1 MPHISRP
8 CLTLKKY
15 FSGQLWKLNGTKLF
29 NKANLWKSTD
39 EWNLRAEGKMVYVEN
54 TSKNKF
60 LGTFDDVFHDETL
73 LLNSVG
79 QMWKKGIVTN
89 EGYFT
94 LLDPNCQKVLT
105 ASSSHCLE
113 IKGKYLLKYLSSLI
127 FFKSYFFASD
137 RT

>member
-1 MPHISRP
+1 M
-8 CLTLKKY
+8 KKY
-15 FSGQLWKLNGTKLF
+15 GSNENHKSARLALLDPANLKALPYIKKIFSGQLWKLNGTKLF

-79 QMWKKGIVTN
+79 QMWKKGIATN

-94 LLDPNCQKVLT
+94 LLDPNSQKVLT

-113 IKGKYLLKYLSSLI
+113 IKGK
-127 FFKSYFFASD
+127 
-137 RT
+137 

>member
-29 NKANLWKSTD
+29 NKANLWNSTD

-79 QMWKKGIVTN
+79 QMWKMGIATN

-94 LLDPNCQKVLT
+94 LLDPDSQKVLT

-113 IKGKYLLKYLSSLI
+113 IKGKYLN
-127 FFKSYFFASD
+127 A
-137 RT
+137 

>member
-1 MPHISRP
+1 M
-8 CLTLKKY
+8 
-15 FSGQLWKLNGTKLF
+15 
-29 NKANLWKSTD
+29 
-39 EWNLRAEGKMVYVEN
+39 YVEN

-79 QMWKKGIVTN
+79 QMWKKGIATN

-94 LLDPNCQKVLT
+94 LLDPNSQKVLT

-113 IKGKYLLKYLSSLI
+113 IKGKYLLKCLIKLSYLSSL
-127 FFKSYFFASD
+127 FTVF
-137 RT
+137 